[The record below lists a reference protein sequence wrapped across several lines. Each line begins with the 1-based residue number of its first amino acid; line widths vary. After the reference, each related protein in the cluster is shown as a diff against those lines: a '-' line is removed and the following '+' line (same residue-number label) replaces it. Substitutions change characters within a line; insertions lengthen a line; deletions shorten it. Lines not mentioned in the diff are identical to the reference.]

1 MFKSFEECIQINAV
15 ILQFTLSGLLS
26 AVMGAGSV
34 IWENDD
40 WSFLKQSI
48 MHFIITSITMFPLPT
63 FHTGRNTHLLEL

>member
-1 MFKSFEECIQINAV
+1 
-15 ILQFTLSGLLS
+15 
-26 AVMGAGSV
+26 MGAGSV

-63 FHTGRNTHLLEL
+63 FHTGWNTHLLEL